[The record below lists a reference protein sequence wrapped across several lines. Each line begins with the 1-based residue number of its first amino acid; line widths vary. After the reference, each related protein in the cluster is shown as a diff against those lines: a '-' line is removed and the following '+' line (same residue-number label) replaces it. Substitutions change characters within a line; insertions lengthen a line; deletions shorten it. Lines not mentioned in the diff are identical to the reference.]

1 MDNKLK
7 KIEPNTM
14 QDEQALLQGDLADK
28 LKVRASTIK
37 YYTQL
42 GLLPYECKGKGYR
55 RYYKP
60 SVVKPILADIEKLKA
75 KGYKMLDIV
84 KLYASKGKL
93 ADGVDLT
100 LLNLGIQNKNEVN
113 KDE

>member
-1 MDNKLK
+1 MTEEK
-7 KIEPNTM
+7 P
-14 QDEQALLQGDLADK
+14 LLQADLADK
-28 LKVRASTIK
+28 VGVRVSTIK

-42 GLLPYECKGKGYR
+42 GLLPYECKATGCR
-55 RYYKP
+55 RYYKV
-60 SVVKPILADIEKLKA
+60 SEIKPILADIDKLKA

-100 LLNLGIQNKNEVN
+100 LLNLGKKGN
-113 KDE
+113 